1 ELLVD
6 LLVGHRDSQALELEP
21 LDGRRLDLGQ
31 HLELDLEL
39 GVLALLVALVEVD
52 LRLQRRAQLLLAH
65 QRVDRFA
72 QARVERVGVQC
83 LAVHLADQVRGHL
96 AGAEAGHAHLRRDL
110 LHLGVD
116 ARLDLLRGNLE
127 RVGALEPFIG
137 GFNDLHFRTF
147 HKLSSEPAP
156 RGNWCGRRDSNPHIL
171 RYWNLNPAR
180 LPVPPRPRPDES
192 IAGTR
197 LRNRE
202 PPLEARARKGKTH
215 GCPMRSAEQAQ
226 QRLVSI
232 VTDKEPI
239 MTQNSDQ
246 GGRIPDGD
254 APGSQPAHYIQGG
267 GDVVE
272 PGKQPDEIVPGK
284 GDDYRPDRTPDEV
297 APGQGDFDRPDR
309 SPVESPPQPDSAP
322 PETPASPD

>member
-1 ELLVD
+1 DSADEVDDHLVAGCRLLRLRRVTVALAVGGEPLELLVD
-6 LLVGHRDSQALELEP
+6 LLVGHRHGQSLELEA
-21 LDGRRLDLGQ
+21 LDRRRLDLRQ

-147 HKLSSEPAP
+147 HTLSSEPAP

-197 LRNRE
+197 LRSRDA
-202 PPLEARARKGKTH
+202 PLEARAGKGKTC
-215 GCPMRSAEQAQ
+215 GCRLRSKEQARL
-226 QRLVSI
+226 RLVSI
-232 VTDKEPI
+232 AYDKEPDHDADFRTRRPRAERAHTGI
-239 MTQNSDQ
+239 AARPLHPERRRRNSSWQ
-246 GGRIPDGD
+246 ATR
-254 APGSQPAHYIQGG
+254 
-267 GDVVE
+267 
-272 PGKQPDEIVPGK
+272 
-284 GDDYRPDRTPDEV
+284 RTR
-297 APGQGDFDRPDR
+297 AG
-309 SPVESPPQPDSAP
+309 
-322 PETPASPD
+322 